1 MTCHFSIKGQSGA
14 VIVKVL
20 YGVLFIV
27 ESSLIYASCTETSCL
42 TQARAV
48 PVQRKQALAWAA
60 SYFNGLGL

>member
-20 YGVLFIV
+20 YGVLFFV
-27 ESSLIYASCTETSCL
+27 ESSLIYTSCMVTSCL
-42 TQARAV
+42 TQTGAE

-60 SYFNGLGL
+60 AYLNGLGL